1 MSLNEFKA
9 SRNRLVAELALLLLD
24 VREMRIEEATADLV
38 QDRASR
44 LISAANDC
52 VSEKELDRV
61 RAQLGRL
68 QSVVHEAVNR
78 SITGDASAVVQ
89 RDQRG

>member
-1 MSLNEFKA
+1 MSLNEFKV
-9 SRNRLVAELALLLLD
+9 SRNRLVAELTLLLLD

-38 QDRASR
+38 LDRASK
-44 LISAANDC
+44 LISIANDC

-68 QSVVHEAVNR
+68 QSVVHEAANR
-78 SITGDASAVVQ
+78 SIMGTASAEVQ
-89 RDQRG
+89 LD